1 MPMNDSLNNRLIE
14 LESIVMHL
22 QNDLVQMN
30 KVMLDQQRDIE
41 SLNRKVQQFE
51 NRLAETA
58 GDPEQRDP
66 LEERPPHY

>member
-1 MPMNDSLNNRLIE
+1 MNDSLNVRLIE

-30 KVMLDQQRDIE
+30 NVILDQQRDIE

-51 NRLAETA
+51 NRLTETT
-58 GDPEQRDP
+58 GDPEKRDP